1 MLPMRSPSA
10 SRSSPIRRFSVITD
24 DIPEIVTG
32 GGGGVQF
39 LAPTM
44 PCGRH
49 TSCPSPTKS
58 PTDTLSGTDSVLRLG
73 RRTTDTETGLSPTA
87 LADRRPSPYPL
98 RTRSFCQQSD
108 NRSGSTKRSKLNTFR
123 NNRTLSDGNDP

>member
-24 DIPEIVTG
+24 DIPEVITG

-73 RRTTDTETGLSPTA
+73 LS
-87 LADRRPSPYPL
+87 
-98 RTRSFCQQSD
+98 
-108 NRSGSTKRSKLNTFR
+108 
-123 NNRTLSDGNDP
+123 TLSVPDRVSVGDFVGEGQEV